1 VDLIRITEQEVLYD
15 ASDAKGALMYKHS
28 RLLVLLA
35 ATFLALAFSGWMI
48 GRADDTLGK
57 ETILQASDTSAK
69 LIPETVFFRGQTAA
83 TQLRNSGGV
92 HFSDGMYVLA
102 ALVDSSGY
110 STAIKEKYQGYLLTE
125 VALEFGGQKLQPGA
139 YGFGFVNGGKFV
151 AMDLGAHDL
160 FQIASQRD
168 AELKRPVP
176 LHFARGSA
184 EGTYRLYAGRDFVE
198 FHRGN

>member
-1 VDLIRITEQEVLYD
+1 L
-15 ASDAKGALMYKHS
+15 
-28 RLLVLLA
+28 
-35 ATFLALAFSGWMI
+35 F
-48 GRADDTLGK
+48 GRAEDAPVK
-57 ETILQASDTSAK
+57 ETILQASDISAK

-92 HFSDGMYVLA
+92 HFSDGMYALA

-125 VALEFGGQKLQPGA
+125 VTLDFGGQLLPPGA

-176 LHFARGSA
+176 LHFAP
-184 EGTYRLYAGRDFVE
+184 GTANRTFRLYAGRDFVE
-198 FHRGN
+198 FQRSN